1 MSTRSSARRLLSPIE
16 DQERLLSRRNRSEP
30 SLLFNLEEDD
40 MAEQAQPH
48 GPIPDLRSMKELLQA
63 PTDVTTIAFH
73 GFENDDP
80 HSHIR
85 RFTKITQRVQLNN
98 VPSDVVKLL
107 LFPFSLEGAAQTWLE
122 KEPPNSI
129 TTWND
134 LVSKFVNRFFPP
146 SKTTNLR
153 NEITRFQQ
161 RFSETFSEAWD
172 RFKDLLNK
180 CPHHGFSSLHQIDTF
195 YNSLN
200 QSEQDSLNSAANG
213 NFLTNNTQ
221 EALTIIENKS
231 KVETSRNKPQ
241 VASASGSSTQDAHV
255 TSLTKQVKALLFSF
269 NQPVNS
275 IQNGCETCG
284 GPHPYYEC
292 QAAGGYT
299 QDVYA
304 TSRTY
309 NQGGNAY
316 QPQGKILKLSPHGV
330 TLAGPSVPP
339 PPLSSSKELPLAP
352 VSSPMIPERNSHQP
366 SIPYPSRLNK
376 EKLQDKADIQIH
388 SFLQMFKK
396 IYFNISFVE
405 ALAHMPKFAK
415 MVKDL
420 LTNKEKLLELAN
432 TPLNENCSAVLL
444 KKLPEKLG
452 DTGRFLI
459 PCDFYGPE
467 SCMALAD
474 LVDYDV
480 DPRVPLILGRPFLRT
495 THALVDVHGEELT
508 LRVSDEK
515 LVFNIESTSKY
526 PRKHGDESIHKI
538 DILDITC
545 EDLFHEVLNV
555 QKSNN
560 PMSGS
565 PTSSSDPKISLIEEL
580 LNNEIPNDLP
590 PPLPVYEIN
599 ETKKIK
605 ISIDDPPDLELKD
618 LPPHLEYAFLEG
630 TSKLPVI
637 IAKDLKREEKEQ
649 LLKIFMEDDFKPDVQ
664 HQRRVNPKIH
674 EVIKAEVI
682 KLLDARLIYPISDSP
697 WVSPVYVVPKKGRY
711 DDQEKTTFTC
721 PFGTFAY
728 RRMPFGL
735 CNAHGTFQRCMV
747 AIFHDMI
754 EKTMEVFM
762 DDFLVFWDSFSSCLS
777 HLDMMLKWCEDTN
790 LVLNWEKCHFMVKE
804 GIVLGHKISKSGIKV
819 DRAKVDVIAKLPPST
834 TVKGIRSFLGHA
846 SFYRRFIKDF
856 SKIARPMT
864 HLLEKDTP
872 FFFSDKCLSSFKILK
887 KKLTE
892 APILVS
898 PNWDLPFELMCNAS
912 DFAVGAVLG
921 QRKDKYFRP
930 IHYASKT
937 LSDAQMHYTTTKKE
951 LLAVVY
957 AFEKFWSYLVLS
969 KTIVY
974 TDHSALKYLFAKQDA
989 KPRLL
994 RWILLLQEFNI
1005 EIRNKKGAE
1014 NLAADHLSRL
1024 ENPHQGDLVGM
1035 EMNDNFPHESL
1046 NMISLNPD
1054 NEPPVVCR
1062 YCKLPSGLFG
1072 GVWTGM
1078 KLWIFSRLATMVTP
1092 GDIMARTTPPRKF
1105 LTLVFYGPQYITMP
1119 MNLSHTVTHVNVREK
1134 SHRGTKCPKILFR
1147 IVRSLTSGASTLCA
1161 RSRLHEG
1168 TYIFLWLSTM
1178 CLNGL
1183 KYNTLIFDI

>member
-1 MSTRSSARRLLSPIE
+1 MK
-16 DQERLLSRRNRSEP
+16 SRD
-30 SLLFNLEEDD
+30 FNKDSVRHFLK
-40 MAEQAQPH
+40 P
-48 GPIPDLRSMKELLQA
+48 
-63 PTDVTTIAFH
+63 
-73 GFENDDP
+73 
-80 HSHIR
+80 
-85 RFTKITQRVQLNN
+85 
-98 VPSDVVKLL
+98 
-107 LFPFSLEGAAQTWLE
+107 
-122 KEPPNSI
+122 
-129 TTWND
+129 
-134 LVSKFVNRFFPP
+134 
-146 SKTTNLR
+146 
-153 NEITRFQQ
+153 
-161 RFSETFSEAWD
+161 WD

-180 CPHHGFSSLHQIDTF
+180 CPHHGFSPLHQIDTF

-231 KVETSRNKPQ
+231 KVETSRSKPQ
-241 VASASGSSTQDAHV
+241 VISASGSSTQDAHV
-255 TSLTKQVKALLFSF
+255 CFR
-269 NQPVNS
+269 
-275 IQNGCETCG
+275 
-284 GPHPYYEC
+284 
-292 QAAGGYT
+292 
-299 QDVYA
+299 A
-304 TSRTY
+304 TSFLTL
-309 NQGGNAY
+309 
-316 QPQGKILKLSPHGV
+316 GKILKLSPHRV
-330 TLAGPSVPP
+330 TLAGPSVLPH
-339 PPLSSSKELPLAP
+339 PLSSSKEGWGREP
-352 VSSPMIPERNSHQP
+352 IYHGTRNCDPQKG
-366 SIPYPSRLNK
+366 Y
-376 EKLQDKADIQIH
+376 
-388 SFLQMFKK
+388 
-396 IYFNISFVE
+396 
-405 ALAHMPKFAK
+405 
-415 MVKDL
+415 
-420 LTNKEKLLELAN
+420 
-432 TPLNENCSAVLL
+432 L
-444 KKLPEKLG
+444 KKLG
-452 DTGRFLI
+452 DTERFLI
-459 PCDFYGPE
+459 PCDFYGLE

-495 THALVDVHGEELT
+495 THALVYVHGEELT
-508 LRVSDEK
+508 LRVGDEK
-515 LVFNIESTSKY
+515 LVFNIESTLKY

-538 DILDITC
+538 NILDITC

-565 PTSSSDPKISLIEEL
+565 PTSSSDPMKISLIEEL
-580 LNNEIPNDLP
+580 LNNEILNDLP

-682 KLLDARLIYPISDSP
+682 KLLDARLIYLISDSP
-697 WVSPVYVVPKKGRY
+697 W
-711 DDQEKTTFTC
+711 QEKTTFTC

-747 AIFHDMI
+747 AIFHFMI
-754 EKTMEVFM
+754 EKTIEVFM

-777 HLDMMLKWCEDTN
+777 HLDMILKWCEDTN

-819 DRAKVDVIAKLPPST
+819 DRAKMDVIAKLPPST

-887 KKLTE
+887 KKLTK
-892 APILVS
+892 APIL
-898 PNWDLPFELMCNAS
+898 
-912 DFAVGAVLG
+912 
-921 QRKDKYFRP
+921 
-930 IHYASKT
+930 IH
-937 LSDAQMHYTTTKKE
+937 
-951 LLAVVY
+951 
-957 AFEKFWSYLVLS
+957 
-969 KTIVY
+969 
-974 TDHSALKYLFAKQDA
+974 
-989 KPRLL
+989 
-994 RWILLLQEFNI
+994 
-1005 EIRNKKGAE
+1005 NKKGAE

-1024 ENPHQGDLVGM
+1024 ENPHQWDLVGM

-1046 NMISLNPD
+1046 NMISIIP
-1054 NEPPVVCR
+1054 EKPAPFCR
-1062 YCKLPSGLFG
+1062 YCKLPSGNVLIKGILFG
-1072 GVWTGM
+1072 HDVWTGM
-1078 KLWIFSRLATMVTP
+1078 KLWIFSRLATMVTS

-1105 LTLVFYGPQYITMP
+1105 LTLVFSGPQYIAMP

-1147 IVRSLTSGASTLCA
+1147 IVRSLTSGASAIIA
-1161 RSRLHEG
+1161 RSRSRCTNLYTISIDDMMKSSPICLLSKASKSKSWLWHRRLNHLNFGTINDLARKDLVRGLPRLKFEKDHLCSACQLGKSKKFSHEPKSENINMEVLHTLHMDLCGLMRVQCIKGKKYILVIVDDYSRFTWAKVGLNKTVRYIRTDNGTEFVNQVMSEYYEG
-1168 TYIFLWLSTM
+1168 VGVFHQKSVLRTPQQNGVVERRNRTLVEAARTMMIFSKAPMFLWAEAVATACYTQNRS
-1178 CLNGL
+1178 
-1183 KYNTLIFDI
+1183 LIHTRHNKTPYELVHDKKPDLTFL